1 MKTLAGAKG
10 ADLDHF
16 RDRHVTFKQAALKWV
31 LSNASVS
38 NLIISITSTRQVD
51 EYVAAAGQPLTQADR
66 KVLDDYARTFST
78 QVCRFDGACQPA
90 CPEGVRITDILRFS
104 MYYHEY
110 GQQERGVES
119 YARLVAAERAAHCLH
134 CPGFCEQACSYD
146 LPIKSLLLRAD
157 KALGRRD
164 A

>member
-1 MKTLAGAKG
+1 
-10 ADLDHF
+10 
-16 RDRHVTFKQAALKWV
+16 
-31 LSNASVS
+31 
-38 NLIISITSTRQVD
+38 
-51 EYVAAAGQPLTQADR
+51 
-66 KVLDDYARTFST
+66 
-78 QVCRFDGACQPA
+78 
-90 CPEGVRITDILRFS
+90 VRITDILRFS